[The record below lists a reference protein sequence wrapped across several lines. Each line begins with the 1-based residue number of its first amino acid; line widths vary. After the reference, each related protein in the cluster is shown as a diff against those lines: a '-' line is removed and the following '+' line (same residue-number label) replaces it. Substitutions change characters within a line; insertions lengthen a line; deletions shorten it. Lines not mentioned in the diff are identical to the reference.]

1 MNNTSK
7 LFSLTRSLHSWFLNY
22 ENLINYNPNKINKIM
37 NILNKRILGVV
48 KGYKRL
54 NEEVLRCKLSKKEN
68 CGTKIEIRNNEGQC
82 VNTRKIGL

>member
-1 MNNTSK
+1 
-7 LFSLTRSLHSWFLNY
+7 
-22 ENLINYNPNKINKIM
+22 M

-54 NEEVLRCKLSKKEN
+54 NEEVLWCKLSKKEN

-82 VNTRKIGL
+82 VNTRKIGLL